1 MVTSPPKEIKTHNVS
16 KNVLMKKFILI
27 FIIVISTGQSM
38 VLVSQA
44 GHPLC
49 DAFDFPCI
57 PNSVYI
63 DDLNEVPHD
72 MYDQNLSQKGLLSC
86 HSGFLFPDGKKV
98 KIIYCETVVDEN
110 GMMITQWQK
119 PGACERKFY
128 V

>member
-1 MVTSPPKEIKTHNVS
+1 
-16 KNVLMKKFILI
+16 MKKFILI

-49 DAFDFPCI
+49 DAFEFPCI

-72 MYDQNLSQKGLLSC
+72 MYDQNLSSKGLLSC
-86 HSGFLFPDGKKV
+86 DPGFLFPDGKKV
-98 KIIYCETVVDEN
+98 KIIYCERVVDEN